1 MSHGVCARRR
11 RNETEAGK
19 PKMAT
24 TQDMLAIGWKLIQL
38 GDLPRARA
46 HFHGLS
52 QAEPTLVEAWYALGG
67 VDQLQ
72 GNVALAMASYA
83 RVLELQPEHAQALN
97 NLSVALQSQARIDE
111 AAECLR
117 RAIQIKPDYA
127 EAHSNLGNALKD
139 QGKLEDAVACY
150 ERALTLNPEY
160 FDAYNNLGNALRAQG
175 HLARSVNCYDQALR
189 LKPDH
194 PLVHLSR
201 ALSWLQMGDF
211 ERGWPEYE
219 WRLRCKEYA
228 IPAFRQARWDGTPL
242 EGRSILLYAE
252 CGFGDTIQ
260 FIRYAPQVSERGG
273 RVIVACKKPIARLV
287 ASCPGVEQVVSEGD
301 LLPEFAVYAPLMSLP
316 LILGTTL
323 SSVPAPVPYLGT
335 DLELISRWKAET
347 GPPGPFKI
355 GVVWQGNPEYRED
368 RERSFRLCQLEGIAK
383 IPGVQLLSFQ
393 RVFGLEQ
400 IGEAEGRFAVT
411 DLGGKMADFLDIAA
425 ALQSLDLVIAPD
437 TSIAHLAGALG
448 VRVWLA
454 LAFAPD
460 SRWLLGRSDSPWY
473 PSMRLFRQARRG
485 DWDEVFERMAA
496 ELRRE
501 GPRAPS

>member
-1 MSHGVCARRR
+1 MHSRIKENSR
-11 RNETEAGK
+11 K
-19 PKMAT
+19 PSPV
-24 TQDMLAIGWKLIQL
+24 I
-38 GDLPRARA
+38 
-46 HFHGLS
+46 
-52 QAEPTLVEAWYALGG
+52 
-67 VDQLQ
+67 
-72 GNVALAMASYA
+72 
-83 RVLELQPEHAQALN
+83 
-97 NLSVALQSQARIDE
+97 
-111 AAECLR
+111 
-117 RAIQIKPDYA
+117 
-127 EAHSNLGNALKD
+127 
-139 QGKLEDAVACY
+139 
-150 ERALTLNPEY
+150 ERALELNPDY

-175 HLARSVNCYDQALR
+175 HLARSVSCYDQALR

-219 WRLRCKEYA
+219 WRLNCKEYA
-228 IPAFRQARWDGTPL
+228 IPAFRQARWDGAPL

-273 RVIVACKKPIARLV
+273 RVIVACKKPIARLM
-287 ASCPGVEQVVSEGD
+287 ASCPGVEQVVAEGD

-323 SSVPAPVPYLGT
+323 SSVPAPVPYLAT
-335 DLELISRWKAET
+335 DAELISRWKAET

-355 GVVWQGNPEYRED
+355 GVVWQGNPEYRQD
-368 RERSFRLCQLEGIAK
+368 RERSFRLAQLEGVAK

-400 IGEAEGRFAVT
+400 LGEVEGRFAVT
-411 DLGGKMADFLDIAA
+411 DLGGKMSDFVDIAA

-448 VRVWLA
+448 VRVWVA

-460 SRWLLGRSDSPWY
+460 SRWLEGRSDSPWY
-473 PSMRLFRQARRG
+473 PSMRLFRQTRRG

-501 GPRAPS
+501 EPWSRRGAGIHSS